1 MKKSLLSL
9 AFLIFS
15 VYSFA
20 QTNFDKQIKIKSAS
34 LEKART
40 ADECE
45 ALFADFSSMTTTTD
59 ANKWK
64 AYFYASSAS
73 YKKGELLLKD
83 GKNGNLSETNAVAY
97 KYAMGALS
105 SQPQN
110 SDVLALIKLIEK
122 QKKVIK

>member
-1 MKKSLLSL
+1 MKKLLLSL

-20 QTNFDKQIKIKSAS
+20 QTNFDKQIKIKSESLKKAS
-34 LEKART
+34 T
-40 ADECE
+40 ADQFD
-45 ALFADFSSMTTTTD
+45 ALFADFSSMTSTTD

-83 GKNGNLSETNAVAY
+83 GKKGNLSETNAVAY

-105 SQPQN
+105 LQPKN
-110 SDVLALIKLIEK
+110 TDVLALIKLIEN